1 MNLMVCAGFGRP
13 ASNAI
18 LPASHRKFRCSFR
31 GAKWENRREFINAIN
46 SFSARGRLNC
56 QITWTG
62 DFNSGESMK
71 MSGESGAQD
80 LCG

>member
-62 DFNSGESMK
+62 DFNSGESLT
-71 MSGESGAQD
+71 SGESRAQD